1 MHPFWRSPSAQLPKS
16 LPMPFEL
23 SVELSTLAVLVV
35 VAFVAGFIDS
45 IAGGGGL
52 LTTPALMT
60 AGLPPHLVLGTN
72 KLSSTF
78 GSAIASYTF
87 YRRKLFN
94 PQDWTRALLGTAV
107 GALIGAVIAHYLPAA
122 WINQMLPV
130 IVFGCGLYL
139 LFGGTPKAPLDS
151 NAPIKKKWQ
160 LPQGLGLGFYDGVA
174 GPGTGAFWTVSSMLL
189 YPLDLVKA
197 SGVARSMN
205 FVSNATALS
214 VFIFSGQVDWVIGL
228 SMGLAVMAGAALGAR
243 SAIKGGA
250 KFIRPVFITV
260 VLCLTVRLAWQH
272 WFGGA

>member
-1 MHPFWRSPSAQLPKS
+1 
-16 LPMPFEL
+16 MPFEL
-23 SVELSTLAVLVV
+23 SVDLTTLAVLAV

-87 YRRKLFN
+87 YRRKLFH
-94 PQDWTRALLGTAV
+94 PKEWIRAVIGTAV

-122 WINQMLPV
+122 WINGMLPV

-139 LFGGTPKAPLDS
+139 LLGGTPKAPLDTH
-151 NAPIKKKWQ
+151 APIKKKWQ

-174 GPGTGAFWTVSSMLL
+174 GPGTGAFWTVSSLLL

-214 VFIFSGQVDWVIGL
+214 VFIFSGQVDWLLGL
-228 SMGLAVMAGAALGAR
+228 SMGVAVMGGAAIGAR

>member
-228 SMGLAVMAGAALGAR
+228 SMGVAVMAGAALGAR

>member
-1 MHPFWRSPSAQLPKS
+1 MHSFWRSPSAQLPKS

-87 YRRKLFN
+87 YRRKLFH